1 VPSTPYAARV
11 SGGTSV
17 RDVMRS
23 ILAARPGE
31 RGPAPAAFMPASDA
45 GTRPAEPTRPAQD
58 SISLSDVFGDEGA
71 ASPPAY
77 RAPRVPAADKGVSFD
92 EFFDAP
98 AEPHTSGVRPRGP
111 RPPADDLDQ
120 FHSWLQNLKR

>member
-1 VPSTPYAARV
+1 
-11 SGGTSV
+11 V

-31 RGPAPAAFMPASDA
+31 RLQAAPVPAAENPS
-45 GTRPAEPTRPAQD
+45 RPAEPTRPAQD
-58 SISLSDVFGDEGA
+58 SISLSDVFGDEDA

-77 RAPRVPAADKGVSFD
+77 RAPRPPAGDKGVSFD
-92 EFFDAP
+92 EFFGAP
-98 AEPHTSGVRPRGP
+98 AEPQASSARPRGP